1 MHQCFVGQVCVDPH
15 TTDLSMTLLAFAAER
30 RAAGRPPL
38 SVDMSRPQGQQQQ
51 TRRTLLQRVNGT
63 DGRTD
68 TVSLHRP
75 CRVVCGNV
83 NNCSRGSTM

>member
-1 MHQCFVGQVCVDPH
+1 
-15 TTDLSMTLLAFAAER
+15 MTLLAFAAEC

-63 DGRTD
+63 DGRTPYRCID
-68 TVSLHRP
+68 PAALYASS
-75 CRVVCGNV
+75 V
-83 NNCSRGSTM
+83 NKKHSVRRYKYAV